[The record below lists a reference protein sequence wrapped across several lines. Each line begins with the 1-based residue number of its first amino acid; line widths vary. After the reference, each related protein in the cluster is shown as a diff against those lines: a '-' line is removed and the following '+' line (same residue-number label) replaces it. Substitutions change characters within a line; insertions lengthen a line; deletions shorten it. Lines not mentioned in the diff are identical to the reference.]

1 MKIRSDKTVLLI
13 ENDPEETRSIGEM
26 FKNQCLYAFRL
37 AHVES
42 LADFKT
48 YLAEHSVDVV
58 LLDLGLPDTEGQEA
72 VRYVRAAAP
81 RVSIVLLVGK
91 ESESTAMLAMKEGAQ
106 DYLVKGQI
114 ETRELMRALR
124 NAVERKIIE
133 EVLFVEKERAKVTLD
148 SIGDAVI
155 CTDVLGKISFL
166 NPVAERM
173 TGWSLREAVG
183 HPLTDSFRIMDA
195 TTGEVASNP
204 MVAAIGQNRPAQLP
218 VNCILTRRDGHEIFI
233 EDSVGPIFDREGV
246 ASGYVLVFRD
256 VTAARA
262 LAAQIA
268 HLAEHDL
275 LTSLPNRLLLN
286 DRLGQAIAQA
296 HRRNGMIALLFLD
309 LDNFKHINDS
319 LGHSIG
325 DKLLQSVACRLQDC
339 VRSPDT
345 VSRQGGDEFLVLLQ
359 DVQKPED
366 AAIAARRILAAVAE
380 THSVGEHDLHLTASI
395 GLSIY
400 PDDGLNAEALIK
412 NSDTAMYQA
421 KESGRNRYKFF
432 TAEMNLRAVE
442 RQSIEEDLRRALK
455 RREFTLHYQPK
466 ISLKTGATTGVEAL
480 IRWEHPTRGP
490 IPPLQFISVAEDSGL
505 ILPIGAWVMREACRQ
520 CKAWADSGL
529 PKTKVAVN
537 VSAVQFQNGGF
548 LEGIFAILEETGL
561 DPKFLE
567 LEVTESVLMKYAGLA
582 HSILKILRDRGVRV
596 SVDDFGTGYSSLN
609 YLRKFPL
616 DALKIDQSFVHQIS
630 NNLDDAA
637 IVTAIINIGR
647 TLRLETIAEGVETPE
662 ELAFLKAQGCDE
674 GQGYLFSRPV
684 PPDQVAKLLAADGHQ
699 PVAQVS

>member
-1 MKIRSDKTVLLI
+1 
-13 ENDPEETRSIGEM
+13 
-26 FKNQCLYAFRL
+26 
-37 AHVES
+37 
-42 LADFKT
+42 
-48 YLAEHSVDVV
+48 
-58 LLDLGLPDTEGQEA
+58 
-72 VRYVRAAAP
+72 
-81 RVSIVLLVGK
+81 
-91 ESESTAMLAMKEGAQ
+91 
-106 DYLVKGQI
+106 
-114 ETRELMRALR
+114 
-124 NAVERKIIE
+124 
-133 EVLFVEKERAKVTLD
+133 
-148 SIGDAVI
+148 
-155 CTDVLGKISFL
+155 
-166 NPVAERM
+166 
-173 TGWSLREAVG
+173 
-183 HPLTDSFRIMDA
+183 
-195 TTGEVASNP
+195 
-204 MVAAIGQNRPAQLP
+204 
-218 VNCILTRRDGHEIFI
+218 
-233 EDSVGPIFDREGV
+233 
-246 ASGYVLVFRD
+246 
-256 VTAARA
+256 
-262 LAAQIA
+262 
-268 HLAEHDL
+268 
-275 LTSLPNRLLLN
+275 
-286 DRLGQAIAQA
+286 
-296 HRRNGMIALLFLD
+296 
-309 LDNFKHINDS
+309 
-319 LGHSIG
+319 
-325 DKLLQSVACRLQDC
+325 
-339 VRSPDT
+339 
-345 VSRQGGDEFLVLLQ
+345 VLLQ